1 MYFSLVKNKL
11 DYHSIRVQEYLKY
24 SAAYL
29 AYFIWGK
36 KWSFFPSQ
44 KYGNSLH
51 NLYAPGDSQQ
61 FRPTAWFPGI
71 LLYDFSV
78 RSSFSHEN
86 HNISHINWIFILYHT
101 FS

>member
-11 DYHSIRVQEYLKY
+11 DYHSIRVKEYLKY

-44 KYGNSLH
+44 KYGKSLH
-51 NLYAPGDSQQ
+51 NLYAPGDSQTIQ
-61 FRPTAWFPGI
+61 THSMVPWDFIVWF
-71 LLYDFSV
+71 FC
-78 RSSFSHEN
+78 EK
-86 HNISHINWIFILYHT
+86 
-101 FS
+101 